1 MNQRKEHLSIVIA
14 SDSYKGSLSSFEVSE
29 LMTEGFN
36 RLGKNL
42 NIKSF
47 SIADG
52 GEGTVEA
59 LSKENG
65 EIIEFEVTGL
75 FGEKTIGEL
84 GKLDDKT
91 CVLETASP
99 CGLNRLSD
107 GQLNP
112 YKATSR
118 GLGEMIVHAL
128 DMGFE
133 NIYIGLG
140 GSAVNDG
147 GIGLAQAIG
156 VSITD
161 KNSNEVPYGIEG
173 LKSIANIDISLL
185 DSRIKNTNF
194 VLLSDVTNPLT
205 GINGATY
212 IYGPQKGVPTSE
224 LEDIDRYM
232 ENYGNLLSRET
243 GKGIINTTSAGAA
256 GGIGATLIALTNAK
270 IDKGIE
276 AIIDLLNM
284 EKFIEKADIVFTGE
298 GRIDGQSIYGKAP
311 VGIAK
316 IAKKYNKPVVAIVGS
331 KGEGYENVLDH
342 GIDLVLDLV
351 NQPITLEECI
361 ASTPLTLPTTSYM
374 ALKLFDSIIK

>member
-1 MNQRKEHLSIVIA
+1 MNQRKDHLSIVIA
-14 SDSYKGSLSSFEVSE
+14 SDSYKGSLSSSEVSE

-59 LSKENG
+59 LAKENG
-65 EIIEFEVTGL
+65 EMIEFEVTGL

-91 CVLETASP
+91 CVIETASP
-99 CGLNRLSD
+99 CGLNRLSYD
-107 GQLNP
+107 QLNP

-118 GLGEMIVHAL
+118 GVGEMIVHAL

-161 KNSNEVPYGIEG
+161 IDNNEVPYGIDG
-173 LKSIANIDISLL
+173 LKSIANIDTSLL

-194 VLLSDVTNPLT
+194 ILLSDVTNPLT
-205 GINGATY
+205 GVNGATF
-212 IYGPQKGVPTSE
+212 IYGPQKGLPKSDLQE
-224 LEDIDRYM
+224 IDRHM
-232 ENYGNLLSRET
+232 EHYGNLLSKDT
-243 GKGIINTTSAGAA
+243 GKDIINTPSAGAA

-270 IDKGIE
+270 IERGIE
-276 AIIDLLNM
+276 AIIALLNM
-284 EKFIEKADIVFTGE
+284 EMFIEKADIVFTGE
-298 GRIDGQSIYGKAP
+298 GRMDGQSINGKAP

-331 KGEGYENVLDH
+331 KGEGYENVLDY

-351 NQPITLEECI
+351 NQPVTLEECI
-361 ASTPLTLPTTSYM
+361 ASTPVTLPTTSYM
-374 ALKLFDSIIK
+374 ALKLFDSIIE

>member
-1 MNQRKEHLSIVIA
+1 MSQQKEHLSIVIA
-14 SDSYKGSLSSFEVSE
+14 SDSYKGSLSSFEVAE

-36 RLGKNL
+36 RLSKDL

-59 LSKENG
+59 LAKENG

-99 CGLNRLSD
+99 CGLNRLKD
-107 GQLNP
+107 DQLDP

-118 GLGEMIVHAL
+118 GIGEMIVHAL

-147 GIGLAQAIG
+147 GIGLAQALG
-156 VSITD
+156 ASLTD
-161 KNSNEVPYGIEG
+161 INNNDVPYGIDG
-173 LKSIANIDISLL
+173 LKCVANIDTSLL

-194 VLLSDVTNPLT
+194 ILLSDVTNPLI
-205 GINGATY
+205 GINGATFV
-212 IYGPQKGVPTSE
+212 YGPQKGVPTSE

-232 ENYGNLLSRET
+232 ENYGKLLSKDT
-243 GKGIINTTSAGAA
+243 GKDIINTTSAGAA

-270 IDKGIE
+270 IERGIE
-276 AIIDLLNM
+276 AIIDLLNI

-298 GRIDGQSIYGKAP
+298 GRIDGQSINGKAP

-342 GIDLVLDLV
+342 GIDLVIDLV
-351 NQPITLEECI
+351 NQPITLDECI
-361 ASTPLTLPTTSYM
+361 ASTPVTLPTTSYM
-374 ALKLFDSIIK
+374 VLKLFDSIIE